1 MNWLLFF
8 WIVLKSVLFSTGGFG
23 PLPSLHA
30 DFIARGWATERTFT
44 EALAIGQLTPGPNGL
59 WVASLCYLVGGL
71 PGALL
76 SCLAMLAPPLLI
88 LVVELVYV
96 RIAGK
101 SATQG
106 ALDGVLLAIVGTN
119 LLILA
124 QIFLGWQLDIVVVA
138 IAAASAIG
146 AATRKVPPI
155 LVIAAAIAIGYA
167 IG

>member
-1 MNWLLFF
+1 MNWILFF

-59 WVASLCYLVGGL
+59 WVASLCYLIGGV
-71 PGALL
+71 PGAAL

-88 LVVELVYV
+88 LLVELVYL

-106 ALDGVLLAIVGTN
+106 ALDGVVLAIVGSN
-119 LLILA
+119 LFILA
-124 QIFLGWQLDIVVVA
+124 QMFLGWQLDWTVMA
-138 IAAASAIG
+138 IAALSAVA

-155 LVIAAAIAIGYA
+155 LVIAAAIAVGYA